1 MIFPKIY
8 ALCFYFVSDQMMS
21 LIVISKSFLCFICQ
35 VYRSCQIHAVDPAIS
50 PIPLGDGEL
59 GSKSPAP
66 ASAENEWRHS
76 FGDPKLD
83 SLMRRALDNNFNLC
97 QTVTRFDQAKWLR
110 MSENHLGVVIE
121 HALDAVD
128 RAIGKRTGRLAR
140 SA

>member
-1 MIFPKIY
+1 MLY
-8 ALCFYFVSDQMMS
+8 LSSLSLLSDPRR
-21 LIVISKSFLCFICQ
+21 
-35 VYRSCQIHAVDPAIS
+35 RS
-50 PIPLGDGEL
+50 GDQSDSTGRCEL